1 MKLKHITLIISAIVL
16 MSFAGCKDMENPIG
30 TETPEYEIVLNDAV
44 EIDGDLATAQVVEC
58 SLESDAFV
66 PGDQSIFENCRID
79 KNDMGKGCP
88 QKPRPVVSKII
99 RQLKLTGEQIELLKE
114 YNLAHRDCI
123 ETTMQTW
130 RDAVAPIIKKANA
143 EKKLIM
149 AALKNKEITRIEA
162 FRKLNALNKA
172 MREEIAALGLRE
184 DIKTAIE
191 DCNKALLEKIKAM
204 LTEEQLTIWLKYFPE
219 NGTTSNK
226 R

>member
-1 MKLKHITLIISAIVL
+1 MKLKHITLIVSAIVL
-16 MSFAGCKDMENPIG
+16 MSFAGCQDIENPIG
-30 TETPEYEIVLNDAV
+30 TEPPEYAIVLNDAV

-79 KNDMGKGCP
+79 RNDMGKGCSP
-88 QKPRPVVSKII
+88 KQRPVVSKII
-99 RQLKLTGEQIELLKE
+99 RQLKLTGEQIELLKQ

-123 ETTMQTW
+123 ELVMFKW
-130 RDAVAPIIKKANA
+130 REAVGPIIEKANA

-149 AALKNKEITRIEA
+149 AALKNKEITRLEA

-204 LTEEQLTIWLKYFPE
+204 LTEEQLAIWLKYFPE